1 MNINFYVNGRNNI
14 FKSKTAKKKMREQM
28 KKYSFFDLRNYWKH
42 LEAEYSAYVNDNI
55 LFDIKFFKKTQ
66 TIDIK
71 FNVFENKE
79 KKEKEITRHR
89 LRKKLAE
96 KKKNR
101 KFAGSLRILEE
112 EMVEWRK
119 DVNVDQ
125 NNVDLYFNA
134 RKDFPNLY
142 VPDPLIII
150 KNPRGFIREFTEQL
164 QEIEKE
170 NPNSV
175 LLYKYNSYVKYMRHM
190 LDMEDDAKEEE
201 EIEIEI

>member
-1 MNINFYVNGRNNI
+1 
-14 FKSKTAKKKMREQM
+14 M

-42 LEAEYSAYVNDNI
+42 LEPNYYDYVNDNV
-55 LFDIKFFKKTQ
+55 LFDVTFLKKTK

-79 KKEKEITRHR
+79 QKEKEIARKK
-89 LRKKLAE
+89 LREKLAE
-96 KKKNR
+96 KKRNR
-101 KFAGSLRILEE
+101 KFSGSIRLLEE

-125 NNVDLYFNA
+125 NEVDLYFNA
-134 RKDFPNLY
+134 RKDYPNIF
-142 VPDPLIII
+142 VPDPLLIR

-164 QEIEKE
+164 GEIEKE

-175 LLYKYNSYVKYMRHM
+175 LLYEYNSYVKYMRHM
-190 LDMEDDAKEEE
+190 LDMEDETNEE
-201 EIEIEI
+201 EIDI

>member
-1 MNINFYVNGRNNI
+1 
-14 FKSKTAKKKMREQM
+14 M

-42 LEAEYSAYVNDNI
+42 LEPEYYSYVNDNI
-55 LFDIKFFKKTQ
+55 LFDVTFLKKTQ

-71 FNVFENKE
+71 FNIFENKE
-79 KKEKEITRHR
+79 KKEKEIA
-89 LRKKLAE
+89 RKKLREKLTE
-96 KKKNR
+96 KKRNR

-134 RKDFPNLY
+134 RKEFPNLY
-142 VPDPLIII
+142 VPDPLIIK

-170 NPNSV
+170 NPNSN

-190 LDMEDDAKEEE
+190 LDMEDDINEE
-201 EIEIEI
+201 EIEI

>member
-1 MNINFYVNGRNNI
+1 MNINFYVNGKKDI
-14 FKSKTAKKKMREQM
+14 FKSNTAKKKLRNKM

-42 LEAEYSAYVNDNI
+42 LEPEYYSYVNDNI
-55 LFDIKFFKKTQ
+55 LFDVTFLKKTQ

-71 FNVFENKE
+71 FNIFENKE
-79 KKEKEITRHR
+79 KKEKEIA
-89 LRKKLAE
+89 RKKLREKLTE
-96 KKKNR
+96 KKRNR

-134 RKDFPNLY
+134 RKEFPNLY
-142 VPDPLIII
+142 VPDPLIIK

-170 NPNSV
+170 NPNSN

-190 LDMEDDAKEEE
+190 LDMEDDINEE
-201 EIEIEI
+201 EIEI

>member
-1 MNINFYVNGRNNI
+1 MNINFYVNGRKDI
-14 FKSKTAKKKMREQM
+14 FKSKTAKKKLREKM
-28 KKYSFFDLRNYWKH
+28 KKYNFLDLRNYWKH
-42 LEAEYSAYVNDNI
+42 LEPEYYNYVNDNI
-55 LFDIKFFKKTQ
+55 LFDVSFLKKTQ
-66 TIDIK
+66 TVDIK

-79 KKEKEITRHR
+79 EKEKELARKK

-96 KKKNR
+96 KKRNR
-101 KFAGSLRILEE
+101 KFSGSLRILEE

-119 DVNVDQ
+119 DVNADQ
-125 NNVDLYFNA
+125 NEVDLYFEA
-134 RKDFPNLY
+134 RKDYPNLY
-142 VPDPLIII
+142 VPDPLIVR

-190 LDMEDDAKEEE
+190 LDMEDEVNEE
-201 EIEIEI
+201 EIDI